1 MKISLNNVD
10 YDMSSPTSENYKKRL
25 IESLGD
31 EYKKE
36 HNVSVLWSHVDG
48 FQLNLES
55 EDDLEYLVKIFDGDN
70 VLLYETF
77 LKNNMF
83 CKLSRKYY
91 NGIRYEIYNDT
102 NELIISEI
110 INFEGKTI
118 FISFDSASL
127 GDTIAWIPYCEVFR
141 KLNKCNVIV
150 STFKNFLFEKSYPN
164 LTFVNP
170 GEIVNNIHGMFNIGW
185 FYDSDKEPQ
194 NPQTIQLQKAICNI
208 IGIPF
213 IEQVTNIDFTPKE
226 RPIKEKYITIATS
239 STAGCKLWN
248 YPDGWFELIN
258 YLKGQGFRVINIS
271 KEEDNISN
279 SEQLLN
285 NSLENT
291 MNFIHHSEFFIGLSS
306 GLSWLTWAMKKHVVM
321 ISNFTLEDHEFI
333 TNCTRIV
340 NKLSCNGCWN
350 NPNFKFDKGDWYWCP
365 EHKDTERQFECHKTI
380 SPSTVIESLQKLL

>member
-141 KLNKCNVIV
+141 RLNKCNVIV

-170 GEIVNNIHGMFNIGW
+170 GDIVNNIHGMFNIGW

-248 YPDGWFELIN
+248 YPDGWFELIK

-306 GLSWLTWAMKKHVVM
+306 GLSWLAWAMKKHVVM
-321 ISNFTLEDHEFI
+321 ISNFTLEDHEFR

-350 NPNFKFDKGDWYWCP
+350 NPNFKFDKTDWNWCP
-365 EHKDTERQFECHKTI
+365 EHKNTERHFECHKTI